1 MLLMDCILG
10 AVAWHS
16 VRSVV
21 LCSNVSSVGSFKDA
35 FLLRYDIERNKDERN
50 IYHSRIGLVH
60 ASAMVVA
67 SAAVMLR
74 ASPSWTYQIWNHGTI
89 VVRDT
94 TLTHYLLVSAISY
107 FISDSIVLFDFPQYK
122 YHHAIAIALIR
133 VTLVNPSTQGGALC
147 FFGGTEIGAVMLNV
161 YSLNRRL
168 PAYTV
173 FIVSYFLSRV
183 ALGVLVWLGR
193 TTIPLSMNALCWS
206 VIVQNMYFLS
216 IHAAKFPRKLRE
228 YRLSIED

>member
-1 MLLMDCILG
+1 M
-10 AVAWHS
+10 
-16 VRSVV
+16 V
-21 LCSNVSSVGSFKDA
+21 L
-35 FLLRYDIERNKDERN
+35 
-50 IYHSRIGLVH
+50 
-60 ASAMVVA
+60 ASAG
-67 SAAVMLR
+67 VMLR
-74 ASPSWTYQIWNHGTI
+74 ASPSWTHQIWNDGTI
-89 VVRDT
+89 VVRDP

-133 VTLVNPSTQGGALC
+133 VALVNPSTQGGALC

-183 ALGVLVWLGR
+183 ALGVLVWLGMAN
-193 TTIPLSMNALCWS
+193 IPLSMNALCWS

-228 YRLSIED
+228 YRLSLED